1 MYEYAQ
7 ITVFDIFLST
17 SLVLGYSASLS
28 AEVILVYRLSV
39 AFLVKDLPAFSFQP
53 RTSGEPSYHPLPWL
67 DVVYSLASRTHS
79 PI

>member
-28 AEVILVYRLSV
+28 AILVYRLSV
-39 AFLVKDLPAFSFQP
+39 AFLVKDLPAFGFQP
-53 RTSGEPSYHPLPWL
+53 RISGEPSYHPLPWF